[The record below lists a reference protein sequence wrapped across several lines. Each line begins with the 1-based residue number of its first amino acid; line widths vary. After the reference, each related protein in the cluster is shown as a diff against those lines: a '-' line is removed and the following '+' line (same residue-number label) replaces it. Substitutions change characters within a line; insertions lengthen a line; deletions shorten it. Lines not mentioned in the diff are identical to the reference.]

1 MDYINISRIA
11 TSVFSMGMIIGIYSQ
26 GFKIWKRRSAKDVS
40 TALVVAMLLNEIA
53 WFNYGLALHEWP
65 IIAITLATLAGE
77 IIITLGFIKYRKG
90 DLSRKNQPK
99 TDQNQKFWDIYAKYY
114 GAIIGTSLSHRKMF
128 EEALKGLDVQSGDK
142 ILDAG
147 CGVGTLEKLIIKSDE
162 KNYKIVAL
170 DFSKEMLAR
179 ARKKIGD
186 EKRIFFKFG
195 DLNKKLNYSDNHFDK
210 IILISALFSLPDAV
224 HTLKEFFR
232 VLKNGGRLVIVE
244 PTPRFSI
251 KNITFENFRLAK
263 KLPLSRRIKFYIKT
277 IINLPKII
285 AVVRLNEKMKD
296 KIDEHLFKTSEL
308 KRIMLKLGY
317 KIKHIKLTLA
327 KQDSLIVAKK

>member
-11 TSVFSMGMIIGIYSQ
+11 TSVFSIGMIIGIYSQ

-65 IIAITLATLAGE
+65 IIAITLATLAGG

-90 DLSRKNQPK
+90 DLNRKNQSK
-99 TDQNQKFWDIYAKYY
+99 TDQNKKFWDIYAKYY

-128 EEALKGLDVQSGDK
+128 EEALRGLAIQPGDI

-147 CGVGTLEKLIIKSDE
+147 CGVGTLEKLIIKNNKE
-162 KNYKIVAL
+162 NFKLIAI
-170 DFSKEMLAR
+170 DFSKEMLTR
-179 ARKKIGD
+179 ARKKIGR
-186 EKRIFFKFG
+186 EERISFKFG
-195 DLNKKLNYSDNHFDK
+195 DLNKKLNYKNNHFDK
-210 IILISALFSLPDAV
+210 IILISALFSLPDVA

-232 VLKNGGRLVIVE
+232 ILKNGGRLIIVE

-263 KLPLSRRIKFYIKT
+263 KLSFSRRIRFYIKT

-296 KIDEHLFKTSEL
+296 KIDEHLFSASDL
-308 KRIMLKLGY
+308 KHTMIKLGY

-327 KQDSLIVAKK
+327 KQDSLIVAEK